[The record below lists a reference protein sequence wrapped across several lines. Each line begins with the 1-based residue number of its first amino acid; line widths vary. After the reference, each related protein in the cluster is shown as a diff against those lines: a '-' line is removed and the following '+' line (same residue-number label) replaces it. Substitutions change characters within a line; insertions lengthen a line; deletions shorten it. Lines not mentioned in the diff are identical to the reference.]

1 MSGWGGKRTG
11 AGRPKGTFKAESNQR
26 AHRQLRA
33 FDDEW
38 DIIQRL
44 ARIVKYGDREACEKF
59 LARMEKT
66 E

>member
-1 MSGWGGKRTG
+1 MSWGGKREG
-11 AGRPKGTFKAESNQR
+11 AGRPKGSVNTSHAQR
-26 AHRQLRA
+26 KQRQIRA

-38 DIIQRL
+38 DIIQRI